1 MNINRTS
8 FIMYH
13 SFNSPF
19 ELLDMEQRGIL
30 ITAIFEYQMYGEVK
44 ISLTPLVNMA
54 FVCIK
59 DTLDR
64 DARAYAETCKRNSE
78 NGKRGGRPKRNQA
91 VENQVTQSEEK
102 TDRFFS
108 KPKKADNDTDN
119 ETENY
124 FDTDACNETESDT
137 ECDTEYETESENKG
151 GFCISD
157 DISDDVSD
165 EALRANV
172 PFLDDRQELIL
183 FWEGIPDE
191 YVDKRKERAWMYAR
205 KNGLKTEEVIIDWWK
220 RDTAKSKPKNNKRY
234 FANKGYG

>member
-1 MNINRTS
+1 
-8 FIMYH
+8 MYH
-13 SFNSPF
+13 SFSSPF

-30 ITAIFEYQMYGEVK
+30 ITAIFEYQMYGEVR
-44 ISLTPLVNMA
+44 ITLTPLVNMA

-64 DARAYAETCKRNSE
+64 DAREYAETCKRNSE
-78 NGKRGGRPKRNQA
+78 NGKRGGRPRRNQS
-91 VENQVTQSEEK
+91 VENQVLEREEK

-124 FDTDACNETESDT
+124 FDTDAGNETESETESDT

>member
-1 MNINRTS
+1 MNNNRTS

-78 NGKRGGRPKRNQA
+78 NGKRGGRPRRNQA
-91 VENQVTQSEEK
+91 VENQVLEREEK

-108 KPKKADNDTDN
+108 KPKKADNDTEN

-124 FDTDACNETESDT
+124 FDTDAGN
-137 ECDTEYETESENKG
+137 ETESENKG

-157 DISDDVSD
+157 GISDVVSD
-165 EALRANV
+165 EALRANA
-172 PFLDDRQELIL
+172 PLLNEKQELNL
-183 FWEGIPDE
+183 FFEDNE
-191 YVDKRKERAWMYAR
+191 
-205 KNGLKTEEVIIDWWK
+205 
-220 RDTAKSKPKNNKRY
+220 RY

>member
-1 MNINRTS
+1 MNNNRTS

-30 ITAIFEYQMYGEVK
+30 ITAIFEYQMYGEVR
-44 ISLTPLVNMA
+44 ITLTPLVNMA

-64 DARAYAETCKRNSE
+64 DAREYAETCKRNSE
-78 NGKRGGRPKRNQA
+78 NGKRGGRPRRNQA
-91 VENQVTQSEEK
+91 VENQVLEREEK

-108 KPKKADNDTDN
+108 KPKKADNDTENETEN

-124 FDTDACNETESDT
+124 FDTDAGNETESETESDT
-137 ECDTEYETESENKG
+137 ECDTEYETESENIG

-157 DISDDVSD
+157 VVSD
-165 EALRANV
+165 EALRANSR
-172 PFLDDRQELIL
+172 DNS
-183 FWEGIPDE
+183 
-191 YVDKRKERAWMYAR
+191 KKSRKFITKE
-205 KNGLKTEEVIIDWWK
+205 
-220 RDTAKSKPKNNKRY
+220 
-234 FANKGYG
+234 

>member
-30 ITAIFEYQMYGEVK
+30 ITAIFEYQMYGEVR
-44 ISLTPLVNMA
+44 ITLTPLVNMA

-64 DARAYAETCKRNSE
+64 DAREYAETCKRNSE
-78 NGKRGGRPKRNQA
+78 NGKRGGRPRRNQA
-91 VENQVTQSEEK
+91 VENQVLEREEK

-124 FDTDACNETESDT
+124 FDTDACTETESDT

-157 DISDDVSD
+157 DIFDDVSD

-183 FWEGIPDE
+183 FFE
-191 YVDKRKERAWMYAR
+191 
-205 KNGLKTEEVIIDWWK
+205 
-220 RDTAKSKPKNNKRY
+220 NNEPY

>member
-1 MNINRTS
+1 MNNNRTS
-8 FIMYH
+8 FIMYR

-78 NGKRGGRPKRNQA
+78 NGKRGGRPRRNQS
-91 VENQVTQSEEK
+91 VENQVLEREEK

-108 KPKKADNDTDN
+108 KPKKADNDTEN

-124 FDTDACNETESDT
+124 FDTDAGNETESETESDT

-151 GFCISD
+151 GFRISD
-157 DISDDVSD
+157 GISDVVSD
-165 EALRANV
+165 EALRANA
-172 PFLDDRQELIL
+172 PLLNEKQELNL
-183 FWEGIPDE
+183 FFEDNE
-191 YVDKRKERAWMYAR
+191 
-205 KNGLKTEEVIIDWWK
+205 
-220 RDTAKSKPKNNKRY
+220 RY

>member
-64 DARAYAETCKRNSE
+64 DARTYAETCKRNSE
-78 NGKRGGRPKRNQA
+78 NGKRGGRPRRNQA
-91 VENQVTQSEEK
+91 VENQVLEREEK

-108 KPKKADNDTDN
+108 KPKKADNDTEN

-124 FDTDACNETESDT
+124 FDTDAGNETESETESDT

-157 DISDDVSD
+157 GISDVVSD
-165 EALRANV
+165 EALRANA
-172 PFLDDRQELIL
+172 PLLNEKQELNL
-183 FWEGIPDE
+183 FFEDNE
-191 YVDKRKERAWMYAR
+191 
-205 KNGLKTEEVIIDWWK
+205 
-220 RDTAKSKPKNNKRY
+220 RY

>member
-13 SFNSPF
+13 SFSSPF

-78 NGKRGGRPKRNQA
+78 NGKRGGRPRRNQA
-91 VENQVTQSEEK
+91 VENQVLEREEK

-108 KPKKADNDTDN
+108 KPKKADNDTEN

-124 FDTDACNETESDT
+124 FDTDAGNETESDT
-137 ECDTEYETESENKG
+137 ECDTEYETESETESENIG
-151 GFCISD
+151 GFCNSD
-157 DISDDVSD
+157 DISDVVSD
-165 EALRANV
+165 EALRANA
-172 PFLDDRQELIL
+172 PLLNEKQELNL
-183 FWEGIPDE
+183 FFEDNE
-191 YVDKRKERAWMYAR
+191 
-205 KNGLKTEEVIIDWWK
+205 
-220 RDTAKSKPKNNKRY
+220 RY
-234 FANKGYG
+234 FENKGYG

>member
-1 MNINRTS
+1 MNNNRTS

-108 KPKKADNDTDN
+108 KPKKADNDTEN

-124 FDTDACNETESDT
+124 FDTDAGNETESETESDT

-157 DISDDVSD
+157 VVSD
-165 EALRANV
+165 EALRANA
-172 PFLDDRQELIL
+172 PLLNEKQELNL
-183 FWEGIPDE
+183 FFEDNE
-191 YVDKRKERAWMYAR
+191 
-205 KNGLKTEEVIIDWWK
+205 
-220 RDTAKSKPKNNKRY
+220 RY
-234 FANKGYG
+234 FENKGYG

>member
-78 NGKRGGRPKRNQA
+78 NGKRGGRPRRNQS
-91 VENQVTQSEEK
+91 VENQVLEREEK

-108 KPKKADNDTDN
+108 KPKKADNDTEN

-124 FDTDACNETESDT
+124 FDTDAGNETESETESDT

-157 DISDDVSD
+157 GISDVVSD
-165 EALRANV
+165 EALRANA
-172 PFLDDRQELIL
+172 PLLNEKQELNL
-183 FWEGIPDE
+183 FFEDNE
-191 YVDKRKERAWMYAR
+191 
-205 KNGLKTEEVIIDWWK
+205 
-220 RDTAKSKPKNNKRY
+220 RY